1 MTLLLKE
8 AEAAGR
14 NLEWR
19 LARGNTAIRALKW
32 LTQDDLLEHAQLR
45 LASQWGSSVAGVGN
59 KDALDY
65 LNHELEAVIGSI
77 LEKAIRRAQ
86 QDMDSALGNQKEQ
99 GDGPSA

>member
-45 LASQWGSSVAGVGN
+45 LASQWDRPSQVSATRTR
-59 KDALDY
+59 
-65 LNHELEAVIGSI
+65 SI
-77 LEKAIRRAQ
+77 TSITNWRR
-86 QDMDSALGNQKEQ
+86 
-99 GDGPSA
+99 

>member
-1 MTLLLKE
+1 MTLLIKE
-8 AEAAGR
+8 AQASAS

-32 LTQDDLLEHAQLR
+32 LTQDDLLKNAQLR

-65 LNHELEAVIGSI
+65 LNGELEAVIGSI
-77 LEKAIRRAQ
+77 LEKAVRRAQ
-86 QDMDSALGNQKEQ
+86 RDMDSALGSQKEQ
-99 GDGPSA
+99 ADDRPA

>member
-1 MTLLLKE
+1 MTLLIKE
-8 AEAAGR
+8 AQASAS

-32 LTQDDLLEHAQLR
+32 LTQDDLLKNAQLH

-65 LNHELEAVIGSI
+65 LNKEVEAVIGSI
-77 LEKAIRRAQ
+77 LEKAIRKAQ
-86 QDMDSALGNQKEQ
+86 QDMDNTLGNQKEQ
-99 GDGPSA
+99 GR

>member
-1 MTLLLKE
+1 MTLLIKE
-8 AEAAGR
+8 AQASAS

-32 LTQDDLLEHAQLR
+32 LTQDDLLKNAQLH

-65 LNHELEAVIGSI
+65 LNKELEAVIGPI

-86 QDMDSALGNQKEQ
+86 QDMDNTLGNQKEQ
-99 GDGPSA
+99 GQ

>member
-1 MTLLLKE
+1 MTLRIDE
-8 AEAAGR
+8 AQASAS

-32 LTQDDLLEHAQLR
+32 LTQDDLLKNAQLQ

-65 LNHELEAVIGSI
+65 LNKELDAVIGSI
-77 LEKAIRRAQ
+77 LAKAIRRAQ
-86 QDMDSALGNQKEQ
+86 QDMDNTLGNQK
-99 GDGPSA
+99 DPD